1 VGAGEAVIIMSTRV
15 LTIAIF
21 AIVIAAMF
29 ALEFLARRPGS
40 RIPTVGQWLG
50 YLMRPRIGRVLIFL
64 GWWWLGWHYF
74 AR

>member
-1 VGAGEAVIIMSTRV
+1 MGAGAAMSLISTRSV
-15 LTIAIF
+15 TAAGF
-21 AIVIAAMF
+21 ALVIAAMF
-29 ALEFLARRPGS
+29 VLQYAGRRPGS

-50 YLMRPRIGRVLIFL
+50 YLMRRRVGRVLILL